1 MQQEDVLCALPEVGD
16 AASTGSIRLKA
27 VHLVQDFEVR
37 KQNGRYWD
45 FFFFLFSYMIVS
57 CILFVLLNT
66 KEKMYSQAKDTQ
78 NRFL

>member
-37 KQNGRYWD
+37 KQNGEISG
-45 FFFFLFSYMIVS
+45 FFVH
-57 CILFVLLNT
+57 
-66 KEKMYSQAKDTQ
+66 
-78 NRFL
+78 R